1 MYRGAA
7 KEVQYVKR
15 IKPKVV
21 LVYEG
26 RLGSSRADST
36 YVIENA
42 RLFSRFAD
50 VEILVSKRSGWSI
63 PSYLLKQFSITELGK
78 PFNPKTL
85 TQSIMG
91 QLAFGIC
98 IRKFLK
104 ERSNSNLFLI
114 FHDWWPLHSLH
125 GIKRTNNNFNL
136 ILEVHNQIPLG
147 KLESLFFRHIDLFIA
162 TNAIKY
168 LELNEIY
175 SEKVVLERNC
185 VRLDR
190 YEKPGIKPGK
200 AAQKL
205 RAFKKNFPFIV
216 GYTGSFGP
224 EKNPQLLSRLP
235 YSLPDIGFVFVGNMG
250 LRQQKELKSL
260 PNVLILGPQP
270 SEDIP
275 FIQTSCDA
283 LLISLDVN
291 NKTSRFY
298 TSTMKLME
306 YAAARRPII
315 APAVESISE
324 LLSENEYYPYRAD
337 SVYECISAL
346 ESAVT
351 DSISRKGTKLPD
363 SSRLASFSW
372 EKRNKRVMDKL
383 LSMNTTG

>member
-1 MYRGAA
+1 M
-7 KEVQYVKR
+7 
-15 IKPKVV
+15 
-21 LVYEG
+21 
-26 RLGSSRADST
+26 
-36 YVIENA
+36 
-42 RLFSRFAD
+42 
-50 VEILVSKRSGWSI
+50 
-63 PSYLLKQFSITELGK
+63 
-78 PFNPKTL
+78 
-85 TQSIMG
+85 
-91 QLAFGIC
+91 
-98 IRKFLK
+98 
-104 ERSNSNLFLI
+104 
-114 FHDWWPLHSLH
+114 
-125 GIKRTNNNFNL
+125 
-136 ILEVHNQIPLG
+136 
-147 KLESLFFRHIDLFIA
+147 
-162 TNAIKY
+162 
-168 LELNEIY
+168 ELNEIY

-190 YEKPGIKPGK
+190 YEKPSIKTGK
-200 AAQKL
+200 AAQEL
-205 RAFKKNFPFIV
+205 RAFKKDFPFIV

-224 EKNPQLLSRLP
+224 EKNPQLLSVLP

-250 LRQQKELKSL
+250 LRQQKELKPL
-260 PNVLILGPQP
+260 PNVLVLGPQP

-275 FIQTSCDA
+275 FIQISCDA

-346 ESAVT
+346 ESAVA
-351 DSISRKGTKLPD
+351 DSRSRKGAKLPK

-383 LSMNTTG
+383 LSMNSTG